1 MGKVNDIIINIMN
14 KRHCSTKCYYTCE
27 EGKYLIIIKS
37 MKSADYL
44 MQYFSRYTYPDL
56 FKFFKAHDIQKS
68 VKRELN
74 MTIVKNTER
83 QELRK

>member
-1 MGKVNDIIINIMN
+1 
-14 KRHCSTKCYYTCE
+14 
-27 EGKYLIIIKS
+27 

>member
-1 MGKVNDIIINIMN
+1 
-14 KRHCSTKCYYTCE
+14 
-27 EGKYLIIIKS
+27 

-44 MQYFSRYTYPDL
+44 MQYFLRYTYPDL

-83 QELRK
+83 QEIRK

>member
-1 MGKVNDIIINIMN
+1 MF
-14 KRHCSTKCYYTCE
+14 
-27 EGKYLIIIKS
+27 IIKS

-44 MQYFSRYTYPDL
+44 MQYFLRYTYPDL

-83 QELRK
+83 QEIRK